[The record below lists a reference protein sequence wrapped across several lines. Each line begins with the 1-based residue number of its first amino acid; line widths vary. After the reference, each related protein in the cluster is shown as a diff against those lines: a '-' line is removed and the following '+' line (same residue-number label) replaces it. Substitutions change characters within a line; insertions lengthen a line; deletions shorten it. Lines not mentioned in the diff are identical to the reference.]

1 MKKVFMILIVLI
13 LLTVAISAANPFNK
27 IEVSPDTKLID
38 YTEDQGNNGQPIQYV
53 EDYGIGYTWINDYAY
68 FENLDFGANGAD
80 KATIGFTYGND
91 TPDCIIELYLDAPDG
106 TLLGTYT
113 IGNTG
118 GFSSEFIKD
127 FTIDVEIPSGVHT
140 VYVKWTNDTGSLF
153 YIQFNE
159 APEVVV
165 EETQEPA
172 ETVPE
177 SPAAPAAPQTSDTI
191 VISAIIIMISTAAIL
206 VKLRKKVN

>member
-1 MKKVFMILIVLI
+1 MKKILAIFIVFM
-13 LLTVAISAANPFNK
+13 LLTVTVSAANPFNK

-38 YTEDQGNNGQPIQYV
+38 YTEDQGNNGQPVQYV

-68 FENLDFGANGAD
+68 FDDLDFGINGAD

-91 TPDCIIELYLDAPDG
+91 TPECIIELYLDAPDG

-118 GFSSEFIKD
+118 GFSSEFIED
-127 FTIDVEIPSGVHT
+127 FTIDVDIPSGIHT

-165 EETQEPA
+165 EETPEPA
-172 ETVPE
+172 ETAPE
-177 SPAAPAAPQTSDTI
+177 SPAAPEAPQTSDTI
-191 VISAIIIMISTAAIL
+191 VILAIVMIISAAAVF